1 MQYREVESYAAEK
14 PQEVDTKSSKTKVY
28 IRRNIREVKNTEDS
42 GKHWLME
49 EAQITI
55 EEYQVM
61 KSAVYADLR
70 TRLDAQSE
78 AQEAVLLGQEVSDET
93 AALMMLN
100 QMDIIATQEAM
111 DETLAE
117 ILLSTL

>member
-28 IRRNIREVKNTEDS
+28 IRKNIREVKNTEDS

-70 TRLDAQSE
+70 ARLDAQSE

>member
-70 TRLDAQSE
+70 ARLDAQSE

-100 QMDIIATQEAM
+100 QMDTIATQEAM

>member
-1 MQYREVESYAAEK
+1 MRYREVESYAAEK

-61 KSAVYADLR
+61 KSAVYTDLR
-70 TRLDAQSE
+70 ARLDAQSE

>member
-1 MQYREVESYAAEK
+1 
-14 PQEVDTKSSKTKVY
+14 
-28 IRRNIREVKNTEDS
+28 
-42 GKHWLME
+42 ME

-70 TRLDAQSE
+70 ARLDAQSE

>member
-14 PQEVDTKSSKTKVY
+14 PQEVDAKSSKTKVY

-42 GKHWLME
+42 GKHWMME
-49 EAQITI
+49 EAQITV
-55 EEYQVM
+55 EEYQAM

-70 TRLDAQSE
+70 ARLEEQSKG
-78 AQEAVLLGQEVSDET
+78 QESILLGQEVSDET

>member
-1 MQYREVESYAAEK
+1 MQYREVESYAKEK
-14 PQEVDTKSSKTKVY
+14 PQEVDSFSSKTTVY
-28 IRRNIREVKNTEDS
+28 IRRNIREVPNAEDS
-42 GKHWLME
+42 GKHWKME
-49 EAQITI
+49 EAQITVK
-55 EEYQVM
+55 EYEVM

-70 TRLDAQSE
+70 ARLEAQSK
-78 AQEAVLLGQEVSDET
+78 AQEDVILRQEMSDET

>member
-1 MQYREVESYAAEK
+1 MQYREVESYAKEK
-14 PQEVDTKSSKTKVY
+14 PQEVDSLSSKTTVY
-28 IRRNIREVKNTEDS
+28 IRRNIREVPNAEGS
-42 GKHWLME
+42 GKHWKME
-49 EAQITI
+49 EAQITVK
-55 EEYQVM
+55 EYEVM

-70 TRLDAQSE
+70 ARLEAQSK
-78 AQEAVLLGQEVSDET
+78 AQEDVILRQEMSDET

>member
-42 GKHWLME
+42 GKHWMME

-70 TRLDAQSE
+70 ARLDAQSE

>member
-1 MQYREVESYAAEK
+1 MRYREVESYAAEK

-61 KSAVYADLR
+61 KSAVYTDLR
-70 TRLDAQSE
+70 ARLDAQSE

-93 AALMMLN
+93 AAIMMLN

>member
-70 TRLDAQSE
+70 ARLDAQSE